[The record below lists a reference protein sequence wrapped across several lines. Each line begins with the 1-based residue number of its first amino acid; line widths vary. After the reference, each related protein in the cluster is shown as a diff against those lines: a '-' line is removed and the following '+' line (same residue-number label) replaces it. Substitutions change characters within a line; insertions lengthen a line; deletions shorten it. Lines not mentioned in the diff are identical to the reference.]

1 MMTKIIKVF
10 ILAMTLIVGASYKV
24 SAAKEQ
30 IFYNKINV
38 QALAAFSN
46 SGSFNQLTSKDNVSL
61 DRAWTITFNDQV
73 TMDKIDGIVIQKGSQ
88 FIPVNITINDNQ
100 SITIKPV
107 NPYEKASK
115 YSLKIFLSN
124 GKKHSM
130 DFTTEGSVITTGDPK
145 VKSVEVS
152 GREVQITFDR
162 SMDVETAKDLSNYEI
177 NGKGMDTVAG
187 TYANIDNNNTVVKL
201 ENISDGLI
209 TVGSN
214 VLYIKN
220 RVKDA
225 YGNKVADDTRLSF
238 EYATDETKPTVKSA
252 QVIDSETI
260 RVSFSEDVDYSYA
273 TNISNYKLRD
283 DKNIDITNYIRSIYS
298 ASGES
303 DTRNTDTFYIKLNKN
318 NPNNVNEDWRLTG
331 SKYTLT
337 VINII
342 DTAFIPNTM
351 DDYTATLNNDTT
363 GPMVSGIYAY
373 LRSSSGT
380 GRDKVIIYFDKAMDT
395 TSVINKDNYKFLN
408 GEGNTKALPEDT
420 TISVGGDNKSVIIEF
435 PSNYYVKTNGNTGNG
450 PATNVDAIIV
460 SNVKD
465 ESGNILQGVVY
476 NNNNKID
483 QGTVGSKVEEKAI
496 KVYYSGDD
504 LKADV
509 QFDRAIDEINPSD
522 FTLGGVTPTSAL
534 VSGSKATLTFK
545 DGALATTVDKASAPT
560 ITYVNG
566 KVNSNPTKIDLI
578 KAQGQNAKLA
588 IVSTG
593 TRDEM
598 GILVSRNSDG
608 SIASLSNDQAMI
620 YDYQADP
627 RTTCDGSNAT
637 YWSATKD
644 VNGGKVYITFDTPLD
659 VNSGI
664 KTDDF
669 TFTGLNGVDIKAD
682 SVTING
688 NTIIFSFNT
697 TNKDYLAF
705 TGYIDIRAKST
716 VLLRTV
722 KDADGNYANYI
733 PSSNDLKKR
742 TVIVNGTT
750 AATLTK

>member
-10 ILAMTLIVGASYKV
+10 ILAMTLIVGASFKV

-88 FIPVNITINDNQ
+88 FIPVTITINDNQ

-130 DFTTEGSVITTGDPK
+130 DFTTEGSVVTTGDPK
-145 VKSVEVS
+145 IKSVEVS

-177 NGKGMDTVAG
+177 NGKGMDTIAG
-187 TYANIDNNNTVVKL
+187 AYANIDDNNTIVKL

-220 RVKDA
+220 KVKDA

-238 EYATDETKPTVKSA
+238 EYVTDETKPTVKSVT
-252 QVIDSETI
+252 VIDSETI
-260 RVSFSEDVDYSYA
+260 RVKFSEAVDYSYA
-273 TNISNYKLRD
+273 TNTSNYKLRD
-283 DKNIDITNYIRSIYS
+283 DKGIDITNHIRGIYS
-298 ASGES
+298 TSGES
-303 DTRNTDTFYIKLNKN
+303 DTRNTDTFFIKLNKN

-342 DTAFIPNTM
+342 DTAVIPNTM

-363 GPMVSGIYAY
+363 GPMVTGIYAN

-380 GRDKVIIYFDKAMDT
+380 GRDKVIIYFNEAMDT
-395 TSVINKDNYKFLN
+395 ASIANKDNYKFLN
-408 GEGNTKALPEDT
+408 GEGDTKALPEDT
-420 TISVGGDNKSVIIEF
+420 TIYVGGDSKSAIIEF

-450 PATNVDAIIV
+450 PTTNVDAIIV
-460 SNVKD
+460 SNVKG
-465 ESGNILQGVVY
+465 ESGNVLQGVAY

-483 QGTVGSKVEEKAI
+483 QGTVGAKVEEKSI
-496 KVYYSGDD
+496 KVYYNGDD

-509 QFDRAIDEINPSD
+509 QFDRAVDEINPSD
-522 FTLGGVTPTSAL
+522 FMLGGVIPTSAAI
-534 VSGSKATLTFK
+534 SGSKVTLTFK
-545 DGALATTVDKASAPT
+545 DGVLATTVDKAAAPT
-560 ITYVNG
+560 ITYANG

-578 KAQGQNAKLA
+578 KAQGQNAKLT

-620 YDYQADP
+620 YDYQAAP
-627 RTTCDGSNAT
+627 KTTCDGNTAT

-688 NTIIFSFNT
+688 NTIIFNFNT
-697 TNKDYLAF
+697 TNKDYSAF

-716 VLLRTV
+716 VALRTV

-742 TVIVNGTT
+742 SVIVNGTT
-750 AATLTK
+750 ASAVTK